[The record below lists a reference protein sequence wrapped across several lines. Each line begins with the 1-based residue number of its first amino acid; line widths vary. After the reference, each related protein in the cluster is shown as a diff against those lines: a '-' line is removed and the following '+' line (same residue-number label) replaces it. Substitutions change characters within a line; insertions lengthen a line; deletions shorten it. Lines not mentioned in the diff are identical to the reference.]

1 MKAARF
7 IVTAVFAAAVALGC
21 AGCSTDT
28 TSPPPVPNPTGELS
42 DIQTTLDN
50 IDADIAAASA
60 P

>member
-1 MKAARF
+1 
-7 IVTAVFAAAVALGC
+7 VTVAFVAAVALGC
-21 AGCSTDT
+21 AGCQNDT

-50 IDADIAAASA
+50 IDADIAGASS